1 MLMARPTLV
10 SSTSAPDCWATCATA
25 NAIES
30 SVRMPVMS
38 SFLPSSSTSLPN
50 LRTGGG
56 IVALRGAAGRGA
68 ATLGRAMMVHLYDYA
83 VPVADAASGVPNLR
97 ESLAGLGD
105 EERKALLGGLFK
117 VERMPGTMERLSTL
131 VTDLE
136 ASFGDLL
143 TLLDNA
149 ARVRRFVAIDEAK
162 AVLDRY
168 LPESAIAGTHD
179 WDVARLHE
187 PYGDGSYHG
196 KLLKRVRKQL
206 RSVSSREAL
215 VTPFLLRREWGR

>member
-1 MLMARPTLV
+1 
-10 SSTSAPDCWATCATA
+10 
-25 NAIES
+25 
-30 SVRMPVMS
+30 
-38 SFLPSSSTSLPN
+38 
-50 LRTGGG
+50 
-56 IVALRGAAGRGA
+56 
-68 ATLGRAMMVHLYDYA
+68 MMVHLYDYA
-83 VPVADAASGVPNLR
+83 VPAADAVSGVPNLR
-97 ESLAGLGD
+97 ESLAGLDD
-105 EERKALLGGLFK
+105 EDRKALLGGLFK

-136 ASFGDLL
+136 ASYGDLL
-143 TLLDNA
+143 TLLDNGT
-149 ARVRRFVAIDEAK
+149 RVRRFVAIDEAK